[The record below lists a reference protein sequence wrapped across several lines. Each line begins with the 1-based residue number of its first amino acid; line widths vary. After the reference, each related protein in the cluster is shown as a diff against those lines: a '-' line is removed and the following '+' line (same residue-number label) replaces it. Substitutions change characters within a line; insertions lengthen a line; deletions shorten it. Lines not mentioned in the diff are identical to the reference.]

1 MLVLTGTSGGLGSV
15 VLSTILE
22 QDLIPAKA
30 LRISSYS
37 LKSVPQVAK
46 DAGIEIRLGNMY
58 DPPTLEHAYAGA
70 DVLFLVSYP
79 SVGPERF
86 QLHKNAIDAAIK
98 AGVKHILY
106 TSLAWGRPGIDQGSE
121 ADVLRAHLDTVK
133 YLEKMG
139 DETAI
144 TWTIV
149 REALYAH
156 SWSNA
161 AGFIDLNKPKE
172 EPITAVIPGDGPIH
186 WADRSELGEGTAQI
200 VAGWVRCIPHYC
212 RSNTNRNSGTIY
224 Q

>member
-98 AGVKHILY
+98 
-106 TSLAWGRPGIDQGSE
+106 
-121 ADVLRAHLDTVK
+121 
-133 YLEKMG
+133 LE
-139 DETAI
+139 
-144 TWTIV
+144 
-149 REALYAH
+149 
-156 SWSNA
+156 
-161 AGFIDLNKPKE
+161 
-172 EPITAVIPGDGPIH
+172 
-186 WADRSELGEGTAQI
+186 
-200 VAGWVRCIPHYC
+200 
-212 RSNTNRNSGTIY
+212 
-224 Q
+224 